1 MNNENDLNEEHI
13 HHEDKKFV
21 ISHDMLDPNGNPVM
35 VEIDTTEV
43 QQNFNTLRNKYGV

>member
-1 MNNENDLNEEHI
+1 MNNKNDLNEELI

-43 QQNFNTLRNKYGV
+43 KNPDIISNSKHSI